1 MGGYAILSTREWHH
15 SKVVYYTMICYSQ
28 VQTSLYSQL
37 AAEFSTKPLGTTG
50 VHLRELVGVAQLLFI
65 LREYYSLTGDAE
77 SVQKHSE
84 VRPYLLL
91 IIKQFVTKVWW
102 S

>member
-1 MGGYAILSTREWHH
+1 MLYITSIP
-15 SKVVYYTMICYSQ
+15 SPQ

-37 AAEFSTKPLGTTG
+37 AAEFSTKPLGNTG
-50 VHLRELVGVAQLLFI
+50 VYLRELVGVAQLLFI

-91 IIKQFVTKVWW
+91 IIKQFVTKV
-102 S
+102 

>member
-1 MGGYAILSTREWHH
+1 MLLMHRILFP
-15 SKVVYYTMICYSQ
+15 Q

-37 AAEFSTKPLGTTG
+37 ATELSTKPLGIKG
-50 VHLRELVGVAQLLFI
+50 VYLRELVGVAQLLFI

-77 SVQKHSE
+77 SILKHSE

-91 IIKQFVTKVWW
+91 IIKQFVTKVQW